1 MWFFRLRPWI
11 ATLFA
16 LLGLLLHV
24 QLGWQAAWYLYVTA
38 LILVL
43 THFLF
48 GTVVQAFQA
57 LRKGKPQQA
66 RMLLTQIRRPEW
78 LLKGHRAYYYF
89 VSGMLALNDKQVH
102 YGKQDLQKSLQLGLR
117 SVQDKALAT
126 LNLAHACFTEG
137 LYPEARQHLQT
148 ARGFE
153 INDLVLKKHLDE
165 LEEALRRNNA

>member
-1 MWFFRLRPWI
+1 MWFLKLRLRI
-11 ATLFA
+11 AFLFA
-16 LLGLLLHV
+16 LLGILLHV
-24 QLGWQAAWYLYVTA
+24 QLGWSAAWYLYATT
-38 LILVL
+38 LLLVL
-43 THFLF
+43 THVLF

-57 LRKGKPQQA
+57 LRKGNPEHA
-66 RMLLTQIRRPEW
+66 RTLLSQIHRPEW
-78 LLKGHRAYYYF
+78 LLKRHRAYYYF
-89 VSGMLALNDKQVH
+89 VSGMLALNDKQIH
-102 YGKQDLQKSLQLGLR
+102 YGKQDLKKALQLGLR

-137 LYPEARQHLQT
+137 LFAEARQHLQT